1 VVVLNALTI
10 QSVGNCVQDLIFGGI
25 ILFSDQYAGVR
36 RIAVI
41 TASAWH

>member
-25 ILFSDQYAGVR
+25 ILLGDRHAGAR

-41 TASAWH
+41 TAGAWH